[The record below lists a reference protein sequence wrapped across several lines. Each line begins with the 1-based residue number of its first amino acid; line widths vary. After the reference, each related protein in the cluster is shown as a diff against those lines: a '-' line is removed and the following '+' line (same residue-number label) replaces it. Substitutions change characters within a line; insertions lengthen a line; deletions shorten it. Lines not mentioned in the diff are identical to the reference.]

1 MKKAVRFL
9 SSYELSCVL
18 FLLLFVLTLLGTL
31 YQVEH
36 GLYQAQQKYFASFFL
51 IHWLFGV
58 LPIPLPG
65 GYLVMGLTFVSLLL
79 GGVIR
84 PRKDWRRL
92 GILLGHAGILMLLA
106 GAFVGYEYATTGYVT
121 LYEGE
126 SAGEFVGEHDWEIG
140 VRETGGSEPVTEYII
155 RGEDFQMLRGGR
167 SGTFYFAG
175 IPFELML
182 TGYDAAPR
190 ATQEVVL
197 PAIHA
202 AVLPKD
208 TGAAQERIL
217 RADSEPARVDV
228 AGKSY
233 AIELR
238 RGRWPLPF
246 TIRLDKFTR
255 ELHPGTNQP
264 KLFRSDVTKIEAG
277 IQQRA
282 RISMNEPLRHKGY
295 TFYQS
300 SWGPAGA
307 GPNDRLYST
316 LAVVRNPADKLPLW
330 SCLVITLGLTV
341 HLSQKLL
348 RYLKSQRAKA
358 ET

>member
-1 MKKAVRFL
+1 MRKAFRVM

-51 IHWLFGV
+51 IHWFLGV

-92 GILLGHAGILMLLA
+92 GILLGHIGILMLLA
-106 GAFVGYEYATTGYVT
+106 GAFVGYHYAQSGSVT

-126 SAGEFVGEHDWEIG
+126 SASEFSSERDWEIG
-140 VRETGGSEPVTEYII
+140 VRETGTAGPVTEYII
-155 RGEDFQMLRGGR
+155 DGSDFQPLHGGR
-167 SGTFYFAG
+167 SGTFYFAA

-182 TGYDAAPR
+182 TGYDPAAP

-197 PAIHA
+197 PVIHA
-202 AVLPKD
+202 AVLPKP
-208 TGAAQERIL
+208 TGTAQEVVL

-228 AGKSY
+228 EGKSY

-246 TIRLDKFTR
+246 MIRLDKFTR

-264 KLFRSDVTKIEAG
+264 KLFRSDVTKIEDG
-277 IQQRA
+277 IEQPA
-282 RISMNEPLRHKGY
+282 RISMNEPLRHNGY
-295 TFYQS
+295 TLYQS

-341 HLSQKLL
+341 HLGQKLL
-348 RYLKSQRAKA
+348 RYLLAQRVKA
-358 ET
+358 EA